1 MVISHPDCG
10 TQRRILLKSKRDRVL
25 ARHRRCFW
33 LRMTPVSSRAS
44 NCSLTAAEPRSNRKE
59 DIMTSRRKFLSNA
72 FGIAFV
78 SATTWPIRADQARST
93 RGQSNS
99 GRSKAGRTAQKTSLR
114 WDVFLA
120 PSIPA
125 ITSDLPPGEK
135 QRPWPPISST
145 LISGERD
152 AVLVDT
158 PITVE
163 QARALANWVA
173 ASGKNLTT
181 IYATHG
187 HGDHFFGT
195 STVLERF
202 PGARFVARSDVIKI
216 MRQQASSESL
226 ATFWN
231 PRFPGQISSHLAI
244 AEELSGNVINLEGH
258 DLVSVPLGFTDT
270 ANTTC
275 LHVPSIGL
283 IVAGDAA
290 YNGVHLHLSES
301 PDQQKRQEWIAALD
315 KMESLKP
322 RAVIAG
328 HKRVGNVDSPKILGE
343 TRRYIRDFERLAMQ
357 TTTARDLYDQMLKLY
372 PEWGNRGALWS
383 SVRAIKT

>member
-1 MVISHPDCG
+1 MQEQSDSS
-10 TQRRILLKSKRDRVL
+10 TSK
-25 ARHRRCFW
+25 
-33 LRMTPVSSRAS
+33 
-44 NCSLTAAEPRSNRKE
+44 
-59 DIMTSRRKFLSNA
+59 SRR
-72 FGIAFV
+72 
-78 SATTWPIRADQARST
+78 TTQNI
-93 RGQSNS
+93 
-99 GRSKAGRTAQKTSLR
+99 SLR

-173 ASGKNLTT
+173 ARGKNLTT

-195 STVLERF
+195 STVLEQF
-202 PGARFVARSDVIKI
+202 PGARFVALPEVIKI
-216 MRQQASSESL
+216 MREQASAESL

-231 PRFPGQISSHLAI
+231 PRFPGQISSQLAI
-244 AEELSGNVINLEGH
+244 AEELTGNVINLEGQ

-270 ANTTC
+270 ASTTC

-357 TTTARDLYDQMLKLY
+357 TRTPRELYDQMLKLY
-372 PEWGNRGALWS
+372 PDWGNRGALWT
-383 SVRAIKT
+383 SVGAVKP

>member
-1 MVISHPDCG
+1 M
-10 TQRRILLKSKRDRVL
+10 
-25 ARHRRCFW
+25 
-33 LRMTPVSSRAS
+33 SSRREI
-44 NCSLTAAEPRSNRKE
+44 LTDALG
-59 DIMTSRRKFLSNA
+59 T
-72 FGIAFV
+72 AFV
-78 SATTWPIRADQARST
+78 MGLPSPIGADESRS
-93 RGQSNS
+93 RQGQSNTS
-99 GRSKAGRTAQKTSLR
+99 TSKARRTTEKISLT

-173 ASGKNLTT
+173 ARGKNLTT

-187 HGDHFFGT
+187 HGDHFFGA

-202 PGARFVARSDVIKI
+202 PGARFVARPEVVEI
-216 MRQQASSESL
+216 MRQQASPESL
-226 ATFWN
+226 ATYWN
-231 PRFPGQISSHLAI
+231 PRFPGQISSQLAI
-244 AEELSGNVINLEGH
+244 AEELTGNIINLEGQ

-270 ANTTC
+270 AGTTC

-301 PDQQKRQEWIAALD
+301 PDQQKRQEWISALD

-328 HKRVGNVDSPKILGE
+328 HKRIGNVDSPTILGE
-343 TRRYIRDFERLAMQ
+343 TRRYIRDFERLAMG
-357 TTTARDLYDQMLKLY
+357 TTTARELYDQMLKLY
-372 PEWGNRGALWS
+372 PDWGNPGALWT
-383 SVRAIKT
+383 SVHAVKP

>member
-1 MVISHPDCG
+1 M
-10 TQRRILLKSKRDRVL
+10 RYEK
-25 ARHRRCFW
+25 
-33 LRMTPVSSRAS
+33 
-44 NCSLTAAEPRSNRKE
+44 AA
-59 DIMTSRRKFLSNA
+59 MTSRREFLSNA
-72 FGIAFV
+72 LGTALV
-78 SATTWPIRADQARST
+78 TASTWPIRADQAPSMH
-93 RGQSNS
+93 GQSGSSVSNS
-99 GRSKAGRTAQKTSLR
+99 GRTTQNISLT

-135 QRPWPPISST
+135 ERPWPPISST

-163 QARALANWVA
+163 QARALANWVVA
-173 ASGKNLTT
+173 RGKNLTT

-202 PGARFVARSDVIKI
+202 PGARFVARPDVIAV
-216 MRQQASSESL
+216 MRQQASPESL

-244 AEELSGNVINLEGH
+244 AEELAGNVINLEGH

-270 ANTTC
+270 ASTTC

-283 IVAGDAA
+283 VVAGDAA
-290 YNGVHLHLSES
+290 YNGDHLHLSES
-301 PDQQKRQEWIAALD
+301 PAQKRQEWIAALD

-328 HKRVGNVDSPKILGE
+328 HKRVGNDDSPRILGE
-343 TRRYIRDFERLAMQ
+343 TRKYIRDFESLAGR
-357 TTTARDLYDQMLKLY
+357 TTTARELYDEMLKLY
-372 PEWGNRGALWS
+372 PDWINRGALWS
-383 SVRAIKT
+383 SVRAIRA

>member
-1 MVISHPDCG
+1 MH
-10 TQRRILLKSKRDRVL
+10 
-25 ARHRRCFW
+25 
-33 LRMTPVSSRAS
+33 
-44 NCSLTAAEPRSNRKE
+44 
-59 DIMTSRRKFLSNA
+59 
-72 FGIAFV
+72 
-78 SATTWPIRADQARST
+78 
-93 RGQSNS
+93 GQSNS
-99 GRSKAGRTAQKTSLR
+99 STFKPERATQKISLS

-135 QRPWPPISST
+135 ERPWPPISST

-173 ASGKNLTT
+173 ARGKNLTT
-181 IYATHG
+181 ICATHG

-202 PGARFVARSDVIKI
+202 PSAHFVARPEVIQI
-216 MRQQASSESL
+216 MRQQASPETL
-226 ATFWN
+226 ATYWN
-231 PRFPGQISSHLAI
+231 PRFPGQISSHLVI
-244 AEELSGNVINLEGH
+244 AEGLAGNVIHLEGH

-270 ANTTC
+270 ASTTC

-301 PDQQKRQEWIAALD
+301 PDQQKRQEWVAALD

-328 HKRVGNVDSPKILGE
+328 HKRVGNDDSPGILGE
-343 TRRYIRDFERLAMQ
+343 TRKYISDFERLAMQ

-372 PEWGNRGALWS
+372 PEWGNRGALWT
-383 SVRAIKT
+383 SVRAVKP

>member
-1 MVISHPDCG
+1 MK
-10 TQRRILLKSKRDRVL
+10 LLRW
-25 ARHRRCFW
+25 RCFW
-33 LRMTPVSSRAS
+33 RRMTPVSSRVS

-93 RGQSNS
+93 QGRSNT

-125 ITSDLPPGEK
+125 ITSDLPLGEK
-135 QRPWPPISST
+135 QRPGPPISST

-152 AVLVDT
+152 AILVDT

-173 ASGKNLTT
+173 ARGKNLTT

-195 STVLERF
+195 STLLQRF
-202 PGARFVARSDVIKI
+202 PV
-216 MRQQASSESL
+216 
-226 ATFWN
+226 
-231 PRFPGQISSHLAI
+231 
-244 AEELSGNVINLEGH
+244 
-258 DLVSVPLGFTDT
+258 
-270 ANTTC
+270 
-275 LHVPSIGL
+275 
-283 IVAGDAA
+283 
-290 YNGVHLHLSES
+290 
-301 PDQQKRQEWIAALD
+301 
-315 KMESLKP
+315 
-322 RAVIAG
+322 
-328 HKRVGNVDSPKILGE
+328 
-343 TRRYIRDFERLAMQ
+343 
-357 TTTARDLYDQMLKLY
+357 
-372 PEWGNRGALWS
+372 
-383 SVRAIKT
+383 

>member
-1 MVISHPDCG
+1 
-10 TQRRILLKSKRDRVL
+10 
-25 ARHRRCFW
+25 
-33 LRMTPVSSRAS
+33 
-44 NCSLTAAEPRSNRKE
+44 
-59 DIMTSRRKFLSNA
+59 
-72 FGIAFV
+72 
-78 SATTWPIRADQARST
+78 
-93 RGQSNS
+93 
-99 GRSKAGRTAQKTSLR
+99 
-114 WDVFLA
+114 VFLA

-135 QRPWPPISST
+135 ERPWPPISST

-163 QARALANWVA
+163 QARALASWIAVK
-173 ASGKNLTT
+173 GKNLTT

-202 PGARFVARSDVIKI
+202 PRARFVARPEVIKV
-216 MRQQASSESL
+216 MQQQASPKSL
-226 ATFWN
+226 ETFWN
-231 PRFPGQISSHLAI
+231 PRFPGQISSQLAI
-244 AEELSGNVINLEGH
+244 ADELTGDVIDLEGH

-270 ANTTC
+270 AGTTC

-290 YNGVHLHLSES
+290 YNGDHLHLSES

-315 KMESLKP
+315 TMESLKP
-322 RAVIAG
+322 RAVVAG
-328 HKRVGNVDSPKILGE
+328 HKRVGNDDSPRIIEE
-343 TRRYIRDFERLAMQ
+343 TRKYIRDFERLVMQ
-357 TTTARDLYDQMLKLY
+357 TTTARELYDEMRRLD
-372 PEWGNRGALWS
+372 PDWINRGALWS
-383 SVRAIKT
+383 SVLAVKPLM

>member
-1 MVISHPDCG
+1 M
-10 TQRRILLKSKRDRVL
+10 
-25 ARHRRCFW
+25 
-33 LRMTPVSSRAS
+33 SSRREI
-44 NCSLTAAEPRSNRKE
+44 LTDALG
-59 DIMTSRRKFLSNA
+59 T
-72 FGIAFV
+72 AFV
-78 SATTWPIRADQARST
+78 MGLPSPIGADESRS
-93 RGQSNS
+93 RQGQSNTS
-99 GRSKAGRTAQKTSLR
+99 TSKARRTTKKISLT

-173 ASGKNLTT
+173 ARGKNLTT

-202 PGARFVARSDVIKI
+202 PRARFVARPDVIKI
-216 MRQQASSESL
+216 MRQQASPESL

-231 PRFPGQISSHLAI
+231 PRFPGQISNHLAI
-244 AEELSGNVINLEGH
+244 AEDLTENVINLEGY
-258 DLVSVPLGFTDT
+258 DLVSVPLGSTDT

-283 IVAGDAA
+283 VVAGDAA

-328 HKRVGNVDSPKILGE
+328 HKRVGNDDSPKIIGE
-343 TRRYIRDFERLAMQ
+343 TRRYIRDFERLALQ
-357 TTTARDLYDQMLKLY
+357 TTTALELYDQMLKLY
-372 PEWGNRGALWS
+372 PDWGNRGALWT

>member
-1 MVISHPDCG
+1 M
-10 TQRRILLKSKRDRVL
+10 
-25 ARHRRCFW
+25 
-33 LRMTPVSSRAS
+33 MSSRREILADALGTAFVMGLPS
-44 NCSLTAAEPRSNRKE
+44 PIDADESRSRQGQSTTSTSKARRTTEKISLT
-59 DIMTSRRKFLSNA
+59 
-72 FGIAFV
+72 
-78 SATTWPIRADQARST
+78 
-93 RGQSNS
+93 
-99 GRSKAGRTAQKTSLR
+99 

-173 ASGKNLTT
+173 ARGKNLTT

-187 HGDHFFGT
+187 HGDHFFGA

-202 PGARFVARSDVIKI
+202 PGARFVARPEVIEI
-216 MRQQASSESL
+216 MRQQASPESL
-226 ATFWN
+226 ATYWN
-231 PRFPGQISSHLAI
+231 PRFPGQISSQLAI
-244 AEELSGNVINLEGH
+244 AEELTGNIINLEGQ

-270 ANTTC
+270 AGTTC

-283 IVAGDAA
+283 VVAGDAA

-343 TRRYIRDFERLAMQ
+343 TRKYIRDFERLAMQ
-357 TTTARDLYDQMLKLY
+357 TTTARELYDQMLKLY
-372 PEWGNRGALWS
+372 PDWGNPGALWT
-383 SVRAIKT
+383 SVQAVKP

>member
-1 MVISHPDCG
+1 
-10 TQRRILLKSKRDRVL
+10 
-25 ARHRRCFW
+25 
-33 LRMTPVSSRAS
+33 
-44 NCSLTAAEPRSNRKE
+44 
-59 DIMTSRRKFLSNA
+59 MTSRREFLSNA
-72 FGIAFV
+72 FGIALV
-78 SATTWPIRADQARST
+78 SATSWPIRADQARST
-93 RGQSNS
+93 REQPNT
-99 GRSKAGRTAQKTSLR
+99 RTSKAGLATRKTSLR

-163 QARALANWVA
+163 QARALANWVV

-202 PGARFVARSDVIKI
+202 PGAHFVALPNVIKI
-216 MRQQASSESL
+216 MRQQASPESL

-244 AEELSGNVINLEGH
+244 AEELTGNVIALEGH

-270 ANTTC
+270 ASTTC
-275 LHVPSIGL
+275 LHVPSVGL

-301 PDQQKRQEWIAALD
+301 PDPQKRQEWIAALD
-315 KMESLKP
+315 EMESLEP

-328 HKRVGNVDSPKILGE
+328 HKRVGNDDSPNILGE
-343 TRRYIRDFERLAMQ
+343 TRRYIRDFERLAGQ
-357 TTTARDLYDQMLKLY
+357 TTTALELYDQMLKLY
-372 PEWGNRGALWS
+372 PDWGNRGALWT
-383 SVRAIKT
+383 SVRAVKT

>member
-1 MVISHPDCG
+1 MGRKCAFTAKVMR
-10 TQRRILLKSKRDRVL
+10 QKR
-25 ARHRRCFW
+25 
-33 LRMTPVSSRAS
+33 
-44 NCSLTAAEPRSNRKE
+44 SLDMRFEKA
-59 DIMTSRRKFLSNA
+59 IMTSSRQFLSNA
-72 FGIAFV
+72 LRTALV
-78 SATTWPIRADQARST
+78 TAPTWPIRAEARSMPE
-93 RGQSNS
+93 QSDS
-99 GRSKAGRTAQKTSLR
+99 TTSKSRRTTQNISLR
-114 WDVFLA
+114 LDVFLA

-163 QARALANWVA
+163 QALALANWVA
-173 ASGKNLTT
+173 GRGKNLTT

-187 HGDHFFGT
+187 HGDHFFGAT
-195 STVLERF
+195 ALLERF
-202 PGARFVARSDVIKI
+202 PGARFVARPEVIKI
-216 MRQQASSESL
+216 MREQASPESL

-231 PRFPGQISSHLAI
+231 PRFPGQISSQLAI
-244 AEELSGNVINLEGH
+244 AEELTGNVINLEGQ

-270 ANTTC
+270 ASTTC

-322 RAVIAG
+322 HAVIAG
-328 HKRVGNVDSPKILGE
+328 HKRVGNADSPKILGE
-343 TRRYIRDFERLAMQ
+343 TRRYIGDFERLAMQ
-357 TTTARDLYDQMLKLY
+357 TTTPRELYDQMLKLY
-372 PEWGNRGALWS
+372 PDWGNRGALWT
-383 SVRAIKT
+383 SVGAVKP